1 MTRHGRRR
9 VECPKALDLHSRW
22 HRRRRQWHRQ
32 RRSHKRLRFLTGTA
46 DGAGGGPG
54 NVMCGHILGRGD
66 SLSTRG
72 VAICIVAAQV
82 AALGMSSHNAFAMG
96 I

>member
-1 MTRHGRRR
+1 MPQSPRSPQS
-9 VECPKALDLHSRW
+9 VASAEEAMAPPKAVP
-22 HRRRRQWHRQ
+22 QAAA
-32 RRSHKRLRFLTGTA
+32 FLTGTA